1 MNTTLGG
8 RSFGG
13 GGVSLPHAEAPQTNT
28 SKATATVH
36 PFASEDLLRRL
47 ARTVCAQRRGSAP
60 RLPMARASLQCRTG
74 SGEVTSGNVPTR
86 NRRRFFA
93 VLLCAIVLLTIE
105 FAAHAVYF
113 ARYGAVYTR
122 SGLVR
127 HLATSPEHDGRR
139 QGHEEREMVEI
150 AQRRILHPYFGYA
163 MDRPETMGAGGDQH
177 PIQKRGEG
185 RFVVAVTG
193 GSVANQVRS
202 VLADAL
208 RDEFASRGLA
218 REPVVVGL
226 AIDGFKQP
234 QQLATIA
241 YFLSLGAEYDAV
253 VNIDGFNDVVLPIVD
268 NHERGVFPWYP
279 RSWDSF
285 VNRRPSQMQLLG
297 AGEIAYLRNQQRELV
312 ERTRESAFGLSATL
326 GLIRA
331 SQLERSVG
339 RVAEI
344 QQTLLAE
351 RAELPFEASGPRESV
366 DDVAQVYDRAA
377 ELWARSSILMHG
389 LLASRDTV
397 YVHVLQPNQYVE
409 GTRTLTDEER
419 RRAFDSDH
427 PYAEVAARGYPYL
440 FEAAGEIREA
450 GVDYFDAT
458 HVFAEIAQPIY
469 SDTCCHVNRRGK
481 RIFADAVARRILDQ
495 QGAATGDTPE

>member
-1 MNTTLGG
+1 
-8 RSFGG
+8 
-13 GGVSLPHAEAPQTNT
+13 
-28 SKATATVH
+28 
-36 PFASEDLLRRL
+36 
-47 ARTVCAQRRGSAP
+47 
-60 RLPMARASLQCRTG
+60 MARASLQCRTEH
-74 SGEVTSGNVPTR
+74 GEVTSGDVPTP
-86 NRRRFFA
+86 NRRRLFIL
-93 VLLCAIVLLTIE
+93 LLCAIVVLAIE
-105 FAAHAVYF
+105 FAAHVVYF
-113 ARYGAVYTR
+113 ARHGAVYSR
-122 SGLVR
+122 SGIVR
-127 HLATSPEHDGRR
+127 HLEALPGRDLGLEAEGA
-139 QGHEEREMVEI
+139 QGREMAEI

-163 MDRPETMGAGGDQH
+163 MDRPETMGVGSDQH

-208 RDEFASRGLA
+208 RDEFASRGIA

-234 QQLATIA
+234 QQWATIA

-285 VNRRPSQMQLLG
+285 VNRRPSQTQVLG
-297 AGEIAYLRNQQRELV
+297 AGEIAYLRERQRKLV
-312 ERTRESAFGLSATL
+312 DRTRRSTLGLSATV
-326 GLIRA
+326 GLVRA
-331 SQLERSVG
+331 AELERSVG

-344 QQTLLAE
+344 QQALLAE
-351 RAELPFEASGPRESV
+351 RTELPFEASGPRESV
-366 DDVAQVYDRAA
+366 DDIAQLYDRAA
-377 ELWARSSILMHG
+377 TLWARSSILMHD
-389 LLASRDTV
+389 LLASRGTT

-419 RRAFDSDH
+419 RKAFDPNH
-427 PYAEVAARGYPYL
+427 PYAGVAARGYPYL
-440 FEAAGEIREA
+440 FEAADDVRKA

-458 HVFAEIAQPIY
+458 RVFADIDQPIY

-481 RIFADAVARRILDQ
+481 RIFADEVARHILDH
-495 QGAATGDTPE
+495 GSSRIDDAPGD